1 MSDKATGIAFYFS
14 GIRMLVT
21 VPILLLSSI
30 NIIYHVGMLFLIELD
45 LFLGNFIAW
54 LLFGNLIALFGAGI
68 AVTISFLPVII
79 LPLLWYKPGIWGV
92 AKIGL
97 FAAALLLTTVAANL
111 MSILNLAVLDWVA
124 ELRTT
129 IWWGELWGV
138 IS

>member
-1 MSDKATGIAFYFS
+1 MSDKATGVSFYFS

-21 VPILLLSSI
+21 IPILLLSSI
-30 NIIYHVGMLFLIELD
+30 NIIYHVVMLFLIELD
-45 LFLGNFIAW
+45 LFLGNFIVW
-54 LLFGNLIALFGAGI
+54 LLFGNVIALFGAGI
-68 AVTISFLPVII
+68 AITISFLPLII
-79 LPLLWYKPGIWGV
+79 LPSLWYNSGIWGV

-97 FAAALLLTTVAANL
+97 FVAALLLTTVVANL
-111 MSILNLAVLDWVA
+111 MSVLNLTVLDWVV